1 MNRRTVEILVG
12 LFVAAGFAA
21 LFVLAMQISN
31 LASYRS
37 DNGTYEITAR
47 FDNIGGLKIRSPV
60 AAAGVRIGRVVNIE
74 YDSNGYVAL
83 VTLSIDSQF
92 DKFSIDTAASILTS
106 GLLGEQYV
114 GLEPGAE
121 MEYLKQGSEIDI
133 TQSALVLEQI
143 IGQFLYSK
151 ASEE

>member
-1 MNRRTVEILVG
+1 MNRQTVETLVG

-21 LFVLAMQISN
+21 LFMLAMQESN

-60 AAAGVRIGRVVNIE
+60 AAAGVRIGRVIDIA
-74 YDSNGYVAL
+74 YDINSFEAL
-83 VTLSIDSQF
+83 VTLSIDKQY
-92 DKFSIDTAASILTS
+92 DTFSIDTAASVLTS

-121 MEYLKQGSEIDI
+121 DEFLTQGSEIDI

-151 ASEE
+151 ADE